1 MISMR
6 DLDAVARTVYG
17 EARGESFEGQK
28 AVVHVILNRVAKQT
42 WYGLTAY
49 EVCHKPFQFSAWNPN
64 DPNRIKLLE
73 LTYKSETLLGCLQAV
88 CDATKEHY
96 RNNDSTNGSTH
107 YVRKDI
113 NPDWAKGK
121 TPVITIENHKFYN
134 NID

>member
-1 MISMR
+1 MTTMQ
-6 DLDAVARTVYG
+6 DLDAMARTIYG

-28 AVVHVILNRVAKQT
+28 AVVHVILNRIAAQT

-49 EVCHKPFQFSAWNPN
+49 EVCHKRFQFSAWNLN

-73 LTYKSETLLGCLQAV
+73 LTYKSKTLLGCLQAV
-88 CDATKEHY
+88 CEATKEHY
-96 RNNDSTNGSTH
+96 KNNDPTDGSAH

-113 NPDWAKGK
+113 NPDWVKGK
-121 TPVITIENHKFYN
+121 TPVITIGNHKFYN